1 MKFTDTQI
9 NDGKNKVA
17 KIFIDKFYEFIE
29 DLKNTNGTG
38 YEFSR
43 KYGATFHPES
53 VEKHTKNTL
62 TNATWFSSQF
72 FNGGNIDFWTKNG
85 FEKELIWELVKEGFL
100 SEFTSWRSGS
110 KTFYYIKQDT
120 VKDIFRNYKA

>member
-9 NDGKNKVA
+9 NEGKNKVA
-17 KIFIDKFYEFIE
+17 KIFMDKFYEFIE

-38 YEFSR
+38 YDFGR

-62 TNATWFSSQF
+62 TKLVRTIERTNCSGLCRIWRTEKQVK
-72 FNGGNIDFWTKNG
+72 ICTKKS
-85 FEKELIWELVKEGFL
+85 EVSLAVSTLI
-100 SEFTSWRSGS
+100 
-110 KTFYYIKQDT
+110 
-120 VKDIFRNYKA
+120 